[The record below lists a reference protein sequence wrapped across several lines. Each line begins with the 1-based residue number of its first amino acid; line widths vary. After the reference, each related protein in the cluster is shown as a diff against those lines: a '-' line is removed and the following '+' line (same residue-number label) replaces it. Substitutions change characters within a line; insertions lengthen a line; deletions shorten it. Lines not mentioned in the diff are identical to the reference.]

1 MNLSDS
7 VKVAI
12 EALIANKLRA
22 MLTMLGIVI
31 GVGSVIALMA
41 VGQGSQKAVEM
52 KISGLG
58 SNLIF
63 IRPGSTSSSGVKQ
76 GNGTA
81 MTLTLQDAQAIPGAV
96 PGVTATAPEFRVPV
110 QILGSGQNTYTRSMG
125 VNADYPSVL
134 NLQVAEGDFF
144 TDDDVARAT
153 RVVVLGSNVATTV
166 FGENDPVGQQ
176 VRFGFGRR
184 ITTFNV
190 IGVLTPKGGNSSQS
204 QDDQVFVPIS
214 TSQKQLQ
221 AAFGG
226 RGFST
231 VNQITVQVASKD
243 QIDAAKKGI
252 DELLR
257 QRHNVVDPD
266 FTVESQG
273 DIQNAISEV
282 SKTMTM
288 LLGAIAG
295 ISLVVGGIGIM
306 NIMLVSVTERTR
318 EIGIRKAVGARRSDI
333 MMQFLTEALTVTI
346 LGGLIGI
353 GSGVGAAQFMNGKD
367 IAGLGDNVQT
377 VISWSSVVA
386 AFVVSAAIG
395 VFFGMYPAQ
404 RAASLRPIEAL
415 RYE

>member
-1 MNLSDS
+1 
-7 VKVAI
+7 VA
-12 EALIANKLRA
+12 
-22 MLTMLGIVI
+22 
-31 GVGSVIALMA
+31 
-41 VGQGSQKAVEM
+41 QQ
-52 KISGLG
+52 
-58 SNLIF
+58 
-63 IRPGSTSSSGVKQ
+63 
-76 GNGTA
+76 
-81 MTLTLQDAQAIPGAV
+81 
-96 PGVTATAPEFRVPV
+96 
-110 QILGSGQNTYTRSMG
+110 
-125 VNADYPSVL
+125 
-134 NLQVAEGDFF
+134 
-144 TDDDVARAT
+144 
-153 RVVVLGSNVATTV
+153 V
-166 FGENDPVGQQ
+166 FGDNDPVGQQ
-176 VRFGFGRR
+176 VRFGFARR
-184 ITTFNV
+184 VSTFNV

-243 QIDAAKKGI
+243 QIDAAKRGI

-353 GSGVGAAQFMNGKD
+353 GSGIGAAQFMNGKD